1 MNVDELITTTVA
13 RVREKMVAK
22 TLGAPKDRDLPGA
35 LHQCYLAV
43 CDDLE
48 VELRAAFLHYD
59 FSQDSSATIDALSA
73 CHKWWQD
80 NHHPVMSG
88 ERGMDSVR
96 ILQTAHTIY
105 ITHQIFSG
113 FRAPLVT
120 EEAKTG

>member
-13 RVREKMVAK
+13 RVRERMVAK
-22 TLGAPKDRDLPGA
+22 TLDASEDRDPPGT

-88 ERGMDSVR
+88 ERGKDSVR

-120 EEAKTG
+120 EEVETG

>member
-35 LHQCYLAV
+35 LHQSYLAV

-88 ERGMDSVR
+88 ERGKDSVR

>member
-35 LHQCYLAV
+35 LHQYYLTV

-59 FSQDSSATIDALSA
+59 FSQDSSATIDVLSA
-73 CHKWWQD
+73 CHKWWLD
-80 NHHPVMSG
+80 NRHPVMSG
-88 ERGMDSVR
+88 ERGKDSVR

-120 EEAKTG
+120 EEVETG

>member
-22 TLGAPKDRDLPGA
+22 TLGAPKDRDPPGT

-88 ERGMDSVR
+88 ERGKDSVR

>member
-13 RVREKMVAK
+13 RVRERMVAK
-22 TLGAPKDRDLPGA
+22 TLDASEDRDLPGA

-73 CHKWWQD
+73 CHRWWRD

-88 ERGMDSVR
+88 ECGKDSVW

>member
-88 ERGMDSVR
+88 ECGKDSVW

>member
-13 RVREKMVAK
+13 RVRERMVAK
-22 TLGAPKDRDLPGA
+22 TLDASEDRGLPGA

-88 ERGMDSVR
+88 ERGKDSVR

-113 FRAPLVT
+113 FQAPLVT

>member
-13 RVREKMVAK
+13 RVRERMVAK
-22 TLGAPKDRDLPGA
+22 TLDASEDRDLPGV

-59 FSQDSSATIDALSA
+59 FSQDSSATIDVLSA
-73 CHKWWQD
+73 CHKWWLD
-80 NHHPVMSG
+80 NRHPVMSG
-88 ERGMDSVR
+88 ERGKDSVR